1 MSYRLRCF
9 CNGSAINT
17 DKLLLKK
24 LLYDGGIKER
34 GAKMDFV
41 RDRQAQSIT
50 INGTT
55 YSAEQCRVPEGMTIS
70 MLHQTMLE
78 QHGEK
83 SFLVDV
89 AKFLEE
95 WFNSSDLLQVQ
106 TSGST
111 GTPKKLMVE
120 KERMMNSACM
130 TLSFLGLKAGDG
142 ALLCM
147 PLAYIA
153 GKMVVV
159 RSLVGRLNLCVTE
172 PSSNPMQAWYE
183 QELSQGKSISEIVV
197 PTFAAMIPMQVYNCV
212 RDPLSDKLLRQVREL
227 IIGGGA
233 VDADLG
239 SRLKDYPHHV
249 WSTYGMT
256 ETLSHIALRR
266 INQARVDKSSVS
278 SIDKSNKDA
287 LAKTEPSLVNEHASD
302 YEDDGS
308 SWYEPFEGVKLS
320 LSDKG
325 GLVIDAQAV
334 CAQPLITNDVV
345 VFNEHGHFQVIGR
358 LDNVINSGGVKV
370 QIETVEKQLN
380 AVIEDFAKAD
390 NQSPLAQMQCMI
402 TSKNDEK
409 FGQIVVLLYSFKD
422 SFNHEISDEQWSALF
437 AKLHRYH
444 VPKLKLY
451 VDSLPLTGT
460 GKPDRA
466 NAKKIAAS

>member
-1 MSYRLRCF
+1 MS
-9 CNGSAINT
+9 IIT
-17 DKLLLKK
+17 DKLLFRP
-24 LLYDGGIKER
+24 LYDGGIKER

-55 YSAEQCRVPEGMTIS
+55 YSAEQCRVPEGKLLFRPLYDGGIKERGAKMDFVRDRQAQSITINGTTYSAEQCRVPEGKTIS

-78 QHGEK
+78 QHDEK

-183 QELSQGKSISEIVV
+183 QELSQGKSSSDIVV

-239 SRLKDYPHHV
+239 ARLNDYPNHV

-266 INQARVDKSSVS
+266 INQVSLDKSTSKASSAGNGESVANAYKIS
-278 SIDKSNKDA
+278 V
-287 LAKTEPSLVNEHASD
+287 PEHASD

-325 GLVIDAQAV
+325 GLVIDAQSV
-334 CAQPLITNDVV
+334 CAEPLITNDVV
-345 VFNEHGHFQVIGR
+345 VFNEQGHFKVIGR

-380 AVIEDFAKAD
+380 AAIEDFAKAD
-390 NQSPLAQMQCMI
+390 AQSALAQLQCMI
-402 TSKNDEK
+402 TSKRLRQLK
-409 FGQIVVLLYSFKD
+409 SSLMQLLKTLQKQTHKVLLL
-422 SFNHEISDEQWSALF
+422 NC
-437 AKLHRYH
+437 
-444 VPKLKLY
+444 
-451 VDSLPLTGT
+451 
-460 GKPDRA
+460 
-466 NAKKIAAS
+466 NA

>member
-1 MSYRLRCF
+1 MS
-9 CNGSAINT
+9 IIT
-17 DKLLLKK
+17 DKLLLRP
-24 LLYDGGIKER
+24 LYDGGIKER

-55 YSAEQCRVPEGMTIS
+55 YSAEQCRVPDGMTIS

-120 KERMMNSACM
+120 KDRMMNSACM

-183 QELSQGKSISEIVV
+183 QELSDGKSASDIVV

-233 VDADLG
+233 VDVDLG
-239 SRLKDYPHHV
+239 ARLNDYPNHV

-266 INQARVDKSSVS
+266 INQESLDKSTSKASSAGNGDSVANAEKISVS
-278 SIDKSNKDA
+278 
-287 LAKTEPSLVNEHASD
+287 EHASD
-302 YEDDGS
+302 YEDNGS

-325 GLVIDAQAV
+325 GLVIDAQSV
-334 CAQPLITNDVV
+334 CAEPLITNDVV
-345 VFNEHGHFQVIGR
+345 VFNEHGHFKVIGR

-380 AVIEDFAKAD
+380 AAIEDFAKAD
-390 NQSPLAQMQCMI
+390 AQSALAQLQCMI
-402 TSKNDEK
+402 TSKSDEK
-409 FGQIVVLLYSFKD
+409 FGQIVVLLYTFKD
-422 SFNHEISDEQWSALF
+422 GVKHEISDEQWSKLF
-437 AKLHRYH
+437 SKLHRYH

-451 VDSLPLTGT
+451 VQSLPLTGT

-466 NAKKIAAS
+466 NAKKIAAA

>member
-1 MSYRLRCF
+1 M
-9 CNGSAINT
+9 AIIT
-17 DKLLLKK
+17 YKLLFRP
-24 LLYDGGIKER
+24 LYDGGIKER
-34 GAKMDFV
+34 GTKMDFV
-41 RDRQAQSIT
+41 RDRQAQNIT

-70 MLHQTMLE
+70 MLHQTMLD

-183 QELSQGKSISEIVV
+183 QELSQGKSTSDIVV

-239 SRLKDYPHHV
+239 ARLNDYPNHV

-266 INQARVDKSSVS
+266 INQVSLDNSAAS
-278 SIDKSNKDA
+278 SIDKSNTEFS
-287 LAKTEPSLVNEHASD
+287 KTEPSLLNEHASD

-308 SWYEPFEGVKLS
+308 SWYEPFDGVKLS

-325 GLVIDAQAV
+325 GLVIDAQPV
-334 CAQPLITNDVV
+334 CAEPLITNDVV
-345 VFNEHGHFQVIGR
+345 VFNEHGHFKVIGR

-380 AVIEDFAKAD
+380 AAIEDFAKAD
-390 NQSPLAQMQCMI
+390 AQSALAQLQCMI
-402 TSKNDEK
+402 TSKSDEK
-409 FGQIVVLLYSFKD
+409 FGQIVVLLYTFKD
-422 SFNHEISDEQWSALF
+422 GVKHEISDEQWSKLF
-437 AKLHRYH
+437 SKLHRYH

-451 VDSLPLTGT
+451 VQSLPLTGT

-466 NAKKIAAS
+466 NAKKIAAA

>member
-1 MSYRLRCF
+1 
-9 CNGSAINT
+9 
-17 DKLLLKK
+17 
-24 LLYDGGIKER
+24 
-34 GAKMDFV
+34 MDFV
-41 RDRQAQSIT
+41 RDRQVQSIT

-55 YSAEQCRVPEGMTIS
+55 YSAEQCRVPEGKTIS

-183 QELSQGKSISEIVV
+183 QDLSQGKSESDIVV

-239 SRLKDYPHHV
+239 ARLNDYPNHV

-266 INQARVDKSSVS
+266 INQESLDNSAAS
-278 SIDKSNKDA
+278 SIDKSNTEFS
-287 LAKTEPSLVNEHASD
+287 KTEPSLLNEHASD

-308 SWYEPFEGVKLS
+308 SWYEPFDGVKLS

-325 GLVIDAQAV
+325 GLVIDAQSV
-334 CAQPLITNDVV
+334 CAEPLITNDVV
-345 VFNEHGHFQVIGR
+345 VFNEQGHFKVIGR

-380 AVIEDFAKAD
+380 AAIEDFAKAD
-390 NQSPLAQMQCMI
+390 AQSALAKLQCMI
-402 TSKNDEK
+402 TSKSDEK
-409 FGQIVVLLYSFKD
+409 FGQVVVLLYTFKD
-422 SFNHEISDEQWSALF
+422 GVKHEISDEQWSTLF
-437 AKLHRYH
+437 SKLHRYH
-444 VPKLKLY
+444 IPKLKLY
-451 VDSLPLTGT
+451 VQSLPLTGT

-466 NAKKIAAS
+466 NAKKIAAA

>member
-1 MSYRLRCF
+1 
-9 CNGSAINT
+9 
-17 DKLLLKK
+17 
-24 LLYDGGIKER
+24 
-34 GAKMDFV
+34 MDFV
-41 RDRQAQSIT
+41 RDRQVQSIT

-183 QELSQGKSISEIVV
+183 QDLSQGKSESDIVV

-239 SRLKDYPHHV
+239 ARLNDYPNHV

-266 INQARVDKSSVS
+266 INQVSLDKSTSKAF
-278 SIDKSNKDA
+278 SIDKSNTA
-287 LAKTEPSLVNEHASD
+287 AFAKTEPCLVNEHASD

-308 SWYEPFEGVKLS
+308 SWYEPFDGVKLS

-325 GLVIDAQAV
+325 GLVIDAQSV
-334 CAQPLITNDVV
+334 CAEPLITNDVV
-345 VFNEHGHFQVIGR
+345 VFNEHGHFKVIGR

-380 AVIEDFAKAD
+380 AAIEDFAKAD
-390 NQSPLAQMQCMI
+390 AQSALAQLQCMI
-402 TSKNDEK
+402 TSKSDEK
-409 FGQIVVLLYSFKD
+409 FGQIVVLLYTFKD
-422 SFNHEISDEQWSALF
+422 GVKHEITDEQWSTLF
-437 AKLHRYH
+437 SKLHRYH

-451 VDSLPLTGT
+451 VQSLPLTGT

-466 NAKKIAAS
+466 NAKKIASA

>member
-1 MSYRLRCF
+1 
-9 CNGSAINT
+9 
-17 DKLLLKK
+17 
-24 LLYDGGIKER
+24 
-34 GAKMDFV
+34 MDFV

-95 WFNSSDLLQVQ
+95 WFNASDHLQVQ

-183 QELSQGKSISEIVV
+183 QELSQGKSASDIVV

-239 SRLKDYPHHV
+239 SRLNDYPNHV

-266 INQARVDKSSVS
+266 INQVSLDKSSAS
-278 SIDKSNKDA
+278 SIDKSNTEFS
-287 LAKTEPSLVNEHASD
+287 KTDPSLLNEDVSD

-325 GLVIDAQAV
+325 GLVIDAQSV
-334 CAQPLITNDVV
+334 CAEPLITNDVV
-345 VFNEHGHFQVIGR
+345 VFNEHGHFKVIGR

-380 AVIEDFAKAD
+380 AAIEDFAKAD
-390 NQSPLAQMQCMI
+390 AQSVLAQLQCMI
-402 TSKNDEK
+402 TSKSDEK
-409 FGQIVVLLYSFKD
+409 FGQIVVLLYTFKD
-422 SFNHEISDEQWSALF
+422 GVKHEISDEQWSALF
-437 AKLHRYH
+437 SKLHRYH
-444 VPKLKLY
+444 IPKLKLY
-451 VDSLPLTGT
+451 VQSLPLTGT

-466 NAKKIAAS
+466 NAKKIAAAQYSSIKYPFAIPRNE